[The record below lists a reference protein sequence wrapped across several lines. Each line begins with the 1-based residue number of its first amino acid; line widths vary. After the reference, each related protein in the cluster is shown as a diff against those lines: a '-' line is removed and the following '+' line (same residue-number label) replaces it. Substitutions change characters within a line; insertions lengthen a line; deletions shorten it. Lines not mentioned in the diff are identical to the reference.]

1 MTVKAP
7 PGEPTAV
14 AGARELF
21 EVPIQA
27 KPGWRR
33 VGLDVKVPAL
43 TELIRKLATTKVEL
57 EHVYD
62 Y

>member
-1 MTVKAP
+1 
-7 PGEPTAV
+7 
-14 AGARELF
+14 
-21 EVPIQA
+21 
-27 KPGWRR
+27 
-33 VGLDVKVPAL
+33 VPAL

>member
-1 MTVKAP
+1 VKA
-7 PGEPTAV
+7 
-14 AGARELF
+14 
-21 EVPIQA
+21 
-27 KPGWRR
+27 
-33 VGLDVKVPAL
+33 PAL